1 MNKYKIEGGI
11 DFFNELYKSLDD
23 ESEQFTENNI
33 CLITN
38 EPLIDKFVTL
48 KCGHKFNYIPLYND
62 LVNHKGKFNYMEG
75 SSGKLGS
82 NEIRCPYCR
91 NKEEGV
97 LPYYE
102 ELGLKKVNG
111 VNFIHPHVEVFPH
124 KKCEFLIPNKN
135 FDPSSNNIIEIGTAH
150 DLYNCKFYK
159 CHFNYTS
166 QLDESYGDTKYYC
179 WQHKKVVIKQYK
191 KEAIEKVK
199 QQKLEAKEEAKKA
212 KEAEKKAKEQ
222 AKLLEKEAKQKAKE
236 EQKKMVLE
244 EKMKK
249 TTKKQK
255 PSQNPPQKP
264 PQKSPKNII
273 NEIQNNIEEE
283 NVVIHTN
290 ISDNTQCCSQILKTG
305 SNAGNLCGLNV
316 FKDNLCKRHYNLK
329 NK

>member
-23 ESEQFTENNI
+23 ETDQSNENNI

-38 EPLIDKFVTL
+38 QPLTDKFIAL

-75 SSGKLGS
+75 TSGKLGI

-91 NKEEGV
+91 SKEEGV

-102 ELGLKKVNG
+102 ELGLKQVPG
-111 VNFIHPHVEVFPH
+111 VNIISTQPTSTIYKHNT
-124 KKCEFLIPNKN
+124 CEYLIPNLT
-135 FDPSSNNIIEIGTAH
+135 FDPSSNNIIEVGTSL

-159 CHFNYTS
+159 CHYNYTS
-166 QLDESYGDTKYYC
+166 QLDESYGDKKYYC
-179 WQHKKVVIKQYK
+179 WQHKKVVVKQYK

-199 QQKLEAKEEAKKA
+199 QQKLEAKKQAKNA
-212 KEAEKKAKEQ
+212 KEE
-222 AKLLEKEAKQKAKE
+222 AKLLEKEAKKKAKE
-236 EQKKMVLE
+236 EQKNMILE

-249 TTKKQK
+249 LNKKQK
-255 PSQNPPQKP
+255 PL
-264 PQKSPKNII
+264 KNLI
-273 NEIQNNIEEE
+273 NEIQSNTEEE
-283 NVVIHTN
+283 NVIIHPN
-290 ISDNTQCCSQILKTG
+290 ISVTDNTQFCSQILKTG
-305 SNAGNLCGLNV
+305 LKAGDACGLNM

-329 NK
+329 NKE